1 MNKLRVIEVSVA
13 RHGVPAGDIAKQVI
27 DDAAPLYPAASQPV
41 NRELCQVLIALNAPN
56 AVEKTIALLKA
67 APTQEEQV
75 TYAVSLRNVKTGWT
89 RELRREYLSW
99 WNTPNSTEHPAQ
111 VNQWFEDAG
120 IRFNNG
126 ASFANFMAHAHE
138 EVKFTMTPEE
148 IIALSDV
155 LAEYDQLH
163 PAKQAYVPGPPRDLV
178 KEWVTADLQPLL
190 GKVGSGRDFARGKKV
205 FNDAQCIACH
215 RYGDQG
221 GAVGPDLTA
230 VSTRYKRQ
238 DILEAST
245 EPSKVLSE
253 QYMNTAIE
261 TTEGK
266 VIIGRITEETDDH
279 VILRPNPL
287 QPEIVTVKESEI
299 ESRQL
304 SKTSPM
310 PTGLLNTFTEDEILD
325 LLAYM
330 ESFGDPKHPNFKQ

>member
-126 ASFANFMAHAHE
+126 ASFANFMAHAH
-138 EVKFTMTPEE
+138 
-148 IIALSDV
+148 
-155 LAEYDQLH
+155 
-163 PAKQAYVPGPPRDLV
+163 
-178 KEWVTADLQPLL
+178 
-190 GKVGSGRDFARGKKV
+190 
-205 FNDAQCIACH
+205 
-215 RYGDQG
+215 
-221 GAVGPDLTA
+221 
-230 VSTRYKRQ
+230 
-238 DILEAST
+238 
-245 EPSKVLSE
+245 
-253 QYMNTAIE
+253 
-261 TTEGK
+261 
-266 VIIGRITEETDDH
+266 
-279 VILRPNPL
+279 
-287 QPEIVTVKESEI
+287 
-299 ESRQL
+299 
-304 SKTSPM
+304 
-310 PTGLLNTFTEDEILD
+310 
-325 LLAYM
+325 
-330 ESFGDPKHPNFKQ
+330 